1 MRFLSMIR
9 LDENCGR
16 QPDERLMNDMGKLME
31 EMTAEGIL
39 IDTAG
44 LRSTAEGKRLKLSGG
59 RISQIDGPF
68 SETKEV
74 IGGFAILEAASMDEA
89 LRATRRFLDVHG
101 ADWEIECE
109 VRLMECGAPA
119 DAG

>member
-1 MRFLSMIR
+1 MIR
-9 LDENCGR
+9 FNENGSR
-16 QPDERLMNDMGKLME
+16 RPDERLMNDMGKLIE

-44 LRSTAEGKRLKLSGG
+44 LRPTAEGKRLRLSGG
-59 RISQIDGPF
+59 RISQVDGPF
-68 SETKEV
+68 TETKEM
-74 IGGFAILEAASMDEA
+74 IGGFAIFEAASMDEA

-101 ADWEIECE
+101 AGWELECE
-109 VRLMECGAPA
+109 VRLMECGTPA